1 MKLFY
6 NGKNIKDN
14 EFIKVSESQTEPL
27 VNLNLELDSNN
38 YYTLIMYDPDAVI
51 GGTYIHWLK
60 VNIKSNDMNTGNVI
74 IPYKGPTPPPKT
86 GIHHYIFELYK
97 QDEYKEE
104 EKNIIENIN
113 KKLNLENM
121 PNRLISLNELKKYLK
136 ISILIDNI
144 QFLSENKSGGKKIKT
159 QKRKYKKVKIS
170 KSKNNKSN
178 KNKFNFS

>member
-136 ISILIDNI
+136 ISILIDKI
-144 QFLSENKSGGKKIKT
+144 QFISENKRVVKKRKNIKKKT
-159 QKRKYKKVKIS
+159 HKKKYKK
-170 KSKNNKSN
+170 KNNKSN

>member
-27 VNLNLELDSNN
+27 VNLNLELEPNN
-38 YYTLIMYDPDAVI
+38 YYTLIMYDPDAV

-60 VNIKSNDMNTGNVI
+60 VNITNNDINTGNI
-74 IPYKGPTPPPKT
+74 IISYKGPSPPPKI

-97 QDEYKEE
+97 QNGENNF
-104 EKNIIENIN
+104 EKIPE
-113 KKLNLENM
+113 
-121 PNRLISLNELKKYLK
+121 RLISLNELKNYLK
-136 ISILIDNI
+136 ISILIDKI
-144 QFLSENKSGGKKIKT
+144 QFISENKSGGKKRKNIKKKT
-159 QKRKYKKVKIS
+159 HKKKYKK
-170 KSKNNKSN
+170 KNNKSN